1 MMDDQTAAK
10 DRLHLSQLITIQ
22 LITEYGVRKLVVT
35 ISALLRDQRL
45 DLFTSV
51 LMRL

>member
-22 LITEYGVRKLVVT
+22 LITTEYGVRKLVVT

-45 DLFTSV
+45 D
-51 LMRL
+51 